1 MAEYDGEIRIKTKI
15 DNADIQPKMAQ
26 VTTALEKSSEKVEK
40 LQGKFDS
47 FSSKIEESKEK
58 IAEFEQKLEDIKNL
72 EVPTEEYKKISTE
85 LEKAQSNLESAKE
98 ELQQMRDLGF
108 KDDNLQYYIKQVE
121 EAAEKVHKLV
131 DAKEKMKSEKT
142 AFIDQTSTDAYQKII
157 DKLNDQKQKTED
169 LIASQSKVKEEIDAE
184 IAEQNRLK
192 EIFNS
197 ATVINQKLV
206 DLLKEEKELEAQIA
220 DMKKAGLTAGYDKY
234 DESVKKLSE
243 VREEIK
249 QINSEQKKVGSEA
262 KQIEKV
268 GKSAK
273 KASDLMTTFLSRFK
287 GITLSLLVFNWITKG
302 FNVMVAAFKEGIQ
315 NMAKYSDNF
324 NSKMSEMKSA
334 INTLK
339 ASLGTLAAP
348 IVSAVVPAI
357 VSLCN
362 WLTTAINKI
371 NELIAALS
379 GKSTWTKAKKQ
390 ATDYAKSL
398 DKTSG
403 SAKKAAGAL
412 AAFDDLNVL
421 QKNDSSGGSG
431 SGVSDLYEEVP
442 ASGDLTKKLQPFL
455 DYLKKTKASI
465 EKGWSDTWK
474 KLDISSQF
482 VNIKTSAESIKNTLA
497 DIFTD
502 RFVLASVDNFV
513 QTVATSLG
521 SMAASVTSIG
531 ATIAENFVGGM
542 AIFLENNSW
551 DIKGYIQKMF
561 DVSADIV
568 EIAAEGLEAFAN
580 VFSVFGDENG
590 QQITANLIQIF
601 ADAFMMVTEN
611 AAKFARD
618 IIDCI
623 VTPFVENQDALKTA
637 LDGLLCVIA
646 DLTSTI
652 SDGVQHVTEKITE
665 LYDEHIHPFIENVKN
680 GMSELIE
687 KFLEF
692 WNTYIQPILE
702 NLALMFEDTYE
713 NHLKPVFDNI
723 IEIIGIVIDILN
735 DLWTNILQ
743 PIIAWII
750 ENILPIILPIIENLN
765 QNIKDS
771 VDFILDLINF
781 LLSGIK
787 LVFSALQILFTKD
800 TDKVLR
806 QTEKSVKNFVNSII
820 QMFEN
825 MVNRVINGINSLISG
840 FNSIGFDL
848 PDFLGGGS
856 WHPSIPTIPTVSLP
870 RLANGGIT
878 TGRTLAEIGEAGRE
892 AVLPLEN
899 NTGWMDDLAAKLA
912 SKMPD
917 YSGAKKV
924 VLAVDGKEF
933 ARINLPYLQDEEIRL
948 GIAEG

>member
-1 MAEYDGEIRIKTKI
+1 MRTIAQYDGSIRINTKLNTDGFNSGI
-15 DNADIQPKMAQ
+15 KSMMGSLGGITKLLGIALSTASLIKFGKEAIGLASDLAEVDNVVNKAFGNMRSEMDALADSAIKNLGMSRLMAYQ
-26 VTTALEKSSEKVEK
+26 TGSTFMSMGKSMIANSEDAKNMALSLTKLTANMASFFNVSQDLASIALKSIYTGETETLKQYGVVMTEVNLKQFAQEQGIRKSYAAMTQSEKVM
-40 LQGKFDS
+40 LRYQYVMNQLSYIG
-47 FSSKIEESKEK
+47 
-58 IAEFEQKLEDIKNL
+58 
-72 EVPTEEYKKISTE
+72 
-85 LEKAQSNLESAKE
+85 
-98 ELQQMRDLGF
+98 
-108 KDDNLQYYIKQVE
+108 DD
-121 EAAEKVHKLV
+121 
-131 DAKEKMKSEKT
+131 
-142 AFIDQTSTDAYQKII
+142 FIDTQDSWANQTRILS
-157 DKLNDQKQKTED
+157 
-169 LIASQSKVKEEIDAE
+169 
-184 IAEQNRLK
+184 EQW
-192 EIFNS
+192 
-197 ATVINQKLV
+197 
-206 DLLKEEKELEAQIA
+206 KELLTILGS
-220 DMKKAGLTAGYDKY
+220 GLITVLTPV
-234 DESVKKLSE
+234 VKGL
-243 VREEIK
+243 
-249 QINSEQKKVGSEA
+249 
-262 KQIEKV
+262 
-268 GKSAK
+268 
-273 KASDLMTTFLSRFK
+273 
-287 GITLSLLVFNWITKG
+287 
-302 FNVMVAAFKEGIQ
+302 
-315 NMAKYSDNF
+315 NM
-324 NSKMSEMKSA
+324 
-334 INTLK
+334 
-339 ASLGTLAAP
+339 
-348 IVSAVVPAI
+348 IVSALINVGNTISNILSSVFGIQMQQMSA
-357 VSLCN
+357 
-362 WLTTAINKI
+362 TA
-371 NELIAALS
+371 AAAEDVAGGYADAADS
-379 GKSTWTKAKKQ
+379 MG
-390 ATDYAKSL
+390 DYA
-398 DKTSG
+398 DAT
-403 SAKKAAGAL
+403 KKAAKAAKGAL
-412 AAFDDLNVL
+412 APFDDLNVL
-421 QKNDSSGGSG
+421 RKDTSSGSG
-431 SGVSDLYEEVP
+431 SG
-442 ASGDLTKKLQPFL
+442 SGGSSGMQIQPVDPSAQTSAIDQIQNKYKKFFDYINKLKDNFL
-455 DYLKKTKASI
+455 
-465 EKGWSDTWK
+465 KGFQSSWN
-474 KLDISSQF
+474 KLDVSSQF
-482 VNIKTSAESIKNTLA
+482 ENIRKSAESIKNTLA

-568 EIAAEGLEAFAN
+568 ELAAEGLEAFAN

-765 QNIKDS
+765 QNIKDG

-856 WHPSIPTIPTVSLP
+856 WHPNIPTIPTVSLP

-899 NTGWMDDLAAKLA
+899 NTGWMDDLASKLA
-912 SKMPD
+912 SKMSD
-917 YSGAKKV
+917 YSGAKTV

>member
-1 MAEYDGEIRIKTKI
+1 MRTIAQYDGSIRINTKLNTDGFNSGI
-15 DNADIQPKMAQ
+15 KSMMGSLGGITKLLGIALSTASLIKFGKEAIGLASDLAEVDNVVNKAFGNMRSEMDALADSAIKNLGMSRLMAYQ
-26 VTTALEKSSEKVEK
+26 TGSTFMSMGKSMIANSEDAKNMALSLTKLTANMASFFNVSQDLASIALKSIYTGETETLKQYGVVMTEVNLKQFAQEQGIRKSYAAMTQSEKVM
-40 LQGKFDS
+40 LRYQYVMNQLSYIG
-47 FSSKIEESKEK
+47 
-58 IAEFEQKLEDIKNL
+58 
-72 EVPTEEYKKISTE
+72 
-85 LEKAQSNLESAKE
+85 
-98 ELQQMRDLGF
+98 
-108 KDDNLQYYIKQVE
+108 DD
-121 EAAEKVHKLV
+121 
-131 DAKEKMKSEKT
+131 
-142 AFIDQTSTDAYQKII
+142 FIDTQDSWANQTRILS
-157 DKLNDQKQKTED
+157 
-169 LIASQSKVKEEIDAE
+169 
-184 IAEQNRLK
+184 EQW
-192 EIFNS
+192 
-197 ATVINQKLV
+197 
-206 DLLKEEKELEAQIA
+206 KELLTILGS
-220 DMKKAGLTAGYDKY
+220 GLITVLTPV
-234 DESVKKLSE
+234 VKGL
-243 VREEIK
+243 
-249 QINSEQKKVGSEA
+249 
-262 KQIEKV
+262 
-268 GKSAK
+268 
-273 KASDLMTTFLSRFK
+273 
-287 GITLSLLVFNWITKG
+287 
-302 FNVMVAAFKEGIQ
+302 
-315 NMAKYSDNF
+315 NM
-324 NSKMSEMKSA
+324 
-334 INTLK
+334 
-339 ASLGTLAAP
+339 
-348 IVSAVVPAI
+348 IVSALINVGNTISNILSSVFGIQMQQMSA
-357 VSLCN
+357 
-362 WLTTAINKI
+362 TA
-371 NELIAALS
+371 AAAENVAGGYADAADS
-379 GKSTWTKAKKQ
+379 MG
-390 ATDYAKSL
+390 DYA
-398 DKTSG
+398 DAT
-403 SAKKAAGAL
+403 KKAAKAAKGAL
-412 AAFDDLNVL
+412 APFDDLNVL
-421 QKNDSSGGSG
+421 QKDTSSGSG
-431 SGVSDLYEEVP
+431 SG
-442 ASGDLTKKLQPFL
+442 SGGSSGMQIQPVDPSAQTSAIDQIQNKYKKFF
-455 DYLKKTKASI
+455 DYINKLKDNFV
-465 EKGWSDTWK
+465 KGFQSSWN
-474 KLDISSQF
+474 KLDVSSQF
-482 VNIKTSAESIKNTLA
+482 ENIRKSAESIKNSLA

-568 EIAAEGLEAFAN
+568 ELAAEGLEAFAN

-623 VTPFVENQDALKTA
+623 VTPFVENQDALKDA
-637 LDGLLCVIA
+637 LDGLLGVIA

-652 SDGVQHVTEKITE
+652 SDGVQHVTDKITE

-680 GMSELIE
+680 GMSELIA

-692 WNTYIQPILE
+692 WNTYVQPFLQ

-750 ENILPIILPIIENLN
+750 ENVLPVILPIIENLS

-781 LLSGIK
+781 LLAGAK
-787 LVFSALQILFTKD
+787 LVFAAIHALLTKD
-800 TDKVLR
+800 TDKALR
-806 QTEKSVKNFVNSII
+806 QAEKSVKDFVNSVI

-856 WHPSIPTIPTVSLP
+856 WHPSIPTIPTVKLP
-870 RLANGGIT
+870 RLANGGVT

-892 AVLPLEN
+892 AILPLEN
-899 NTGWMDDLAAKLA
+899 NTGWMDDLASKLA

-917 YSGAKKV
+917 YSGAKTV

>member
-1 MAEYDGEIRIKTKI
+1 MRTIAQYDGSIRINTKLNTDGFNSGI
-15 DNADIQPKMAQ
+15 KSMMGSLGGITKLLGIALSTASLIKFGKEAIGLASDLAEVDNVVNKAFGNMRSEMDALADSAIKNLGMSRLMAYQ
-26 VTTALEKSSEKVEK
+26 TGSTFMSMGKSMIANSEDAKNMALSLTKLTANMASFFNVSQDLASIALKSIYTGETETLKQYGVVMTEVNLKQFAQEQGIRKSYAAMTQSEKVM
-40 LQGKFDS
+40 LRYQYVMNQLSYIG
-47 FSSKIEESKEK
+47 
-58 IAEFEQKLEDIKNL
+58 
-72 EVPTEEYKKISTE
+72 
-85 LEKAQSNLESAKE
+85 
-98 ELQQMRDLGF
+98 
-108 KDDNLQYYIKQVE
+108 DD
-121 EAAEKVHKLV
+121 
-131 DAKEKMKSEKT
+131 
-142 AFIDQTSTDAYQKII
+142 FIDTQDSWANQTRILS
-157 DKLNDQKQKTED
+157 
-169 LIASQSKVKEEIDAE
+169 
-184 IAEQNRLK
+184 EQW
-192 EIFNS
+192 
-197 ATVINQKLV
+197 
-206 DLLKEEKELEAQIA
+206 KELLTILGS
-220 DMKKAGLTAGYDKY
+220 GLITVLTPV
-234 DESVKKLSE
+234 VKGL
-243 VREEIK
+243 
-249 QINSEQKKVGSEA
+249 
-262 KQIEKV
+262 
-268 GKSAK
+268 
-273 KASDLMTTFLSRFK
+273 
-287 GITLSLLVFNWITKG
+287 
-302 FNVMVAAFKEGIQ
+302 
-315 NMAKYSDNF
+315 NM
-324 NSKMSEMKSA
+324 
-334 INTLK
+334 
-339 ASLGTLAAP
+339 
-348 IVSAVVPAI
+348 IVSALINVGNTISNILSSVFGIQMQQMSA
-357 VSLCN
+357 
-362 WLTTAINKI
+362 TA
-371 NELIAALS
+371 AAAENVAGGYADAADS
-379 GKSTWTKAKKQ
+379 MGDYADATKKATKA
-390 ATDYAKSL
+390 AK
-398 DKTSG
+398 
-403 SAKKAAGAL
+403 GAL
-412 AAFDDLNVL
+412 APFDDLSVL
-421 QKNDSSGGSG
+421 QKDTSSGSG
-431 SGVSDLYEEVP
+431 SG
-442 ASGDLTKKLQPFL
+442 SGGSSGMQIQPVDPSSQTSAIDQIQNKYKKFF
-455 DYLKKTKASI
+455 DYINKLKDNFV
-465 EKGWSDTWK
+465 KGFQSSWN

-482 VNIKTSAESIKNTLA
+482 ENIRKSAESIKNSLA

-568 EIAAEGLEAFAN
+568 ELAAEGLEAFAN

-623 VTPFVENQDALKTA
+623 VTPFVENQDALKDA
-637 LDGLLCVIA
+637 LDGLLGVIS

-680 GMSELIE
+680 GMSELIA

-735 DLWTNILQ
+735 YLWTDILQ
-743 PIIAWII
+743 PIIEWII
-750 ENILPIILPIIENLN
+750 ENVLPVVLPIIENLS

-781 LLSGIK
+781 LLAGVK
-787 LVFSALQILFTKD
+787 LVFAAIHVLLTKD
-800 TDKVLR
+800 TDKALR
-806 QTEKSVKNFVNSII
+806 QAEKSVKDFVNSVI

-917 YSGAKKV
+917 YSGAKTV

>member
-1 MAEYDGEIRIKTKI
+1 MRTIAQYDGSIRINTKLNTDGFNSGI
-15 DNADIQPKMAQ
+15 KSMMGSLGGITKLLGIALSTASLIKFGKEAIGLASDLAEVDNVVNKAFGNMRSEMDALADSAIKNLGMSRLMAYQ
-26 VTTALEKSSEKVEK
+26 TGSTFMSMGKSMIANSEDAKNMALSLTKLTANMASFFNVSQDLASIALKSIYTGETETLKQYGVVMTEVNLKQFAQEQGIRKSYAAMTQSEKVM
-40 LQGKFDS
+40 LRYQYVMNQLSYIG
-47 FSSKIEESKEK
+47 
-58 IAEFEQKLEDIKNL
+58 
-72 EVPTEEYKKISTE
+72 
-85 LEKAQSNLESAKE
+85 
-98 ELQQMRDLGF
+98 
-108 KDDNLQYYIKQVE
+108 DD
-121 EAAEKVHKLV
+121 
-131 DAKEKMKSEKT
+131 
-142 AFIDQTSTDAYQKII
+142 FIDTQDSWANQTRILS
-157 DKLNDQKQKTED
+157 
-169 LIASQSKVKEEIDAE
+169 
-184 IAEQNRLK
+184 EQW
-192 EIFNS
+192 
-197 ATVINQKLV
+197 
-206 DLLKEEKELEAQIA
+206 KELLTILGS
-220 DMKKAGLTAGYDKY
+220 GLITVLTPV
-234 DESVKKLSE
+234 VKGL
-243 VREEIK
+243 
-249 QINSEQKKVGSEA
+249 
-262 KQIEKV
+262 
-268 GKSAK
+268 
-273 KASDLMTTFLSRFK
+273 
-287 GITLSLLVFNWITKG
+287 
-302 FNVMVAAFKEGIQ
+302 
-315 NMAKYSDNF
+315 NM
-324 NSKMSEMKSA
+324 
-334 INTLK
+334 
-339 ASLGTLAAP
+339 
-348 IVSAVVPAI
+348 IVSALINVGNTISNILSSVFGIQMQQMSA
-357 VSLCN
+357 
-362 WLTTAINKI
+362 TA
-371 NELIAALS
+371 AAAENVAGGYADAADS
-379 GKSTWTKAKKQ
+379 MG
-390 ATDYAKSL
+390 DYA
-398 DKTSG
+398 DAT
-403 SAKKAAGAL
+403 KKAAKAAKGAL
-412 AAFDDLNVL
+412 APFDDLSVL
-421 QKNDSSGGSG
+421 QKDTSSGSGSCSGGS
-431 SGVSDLYEEVP
+431 SGMQIQPVDPSSQTSAIDQIQNKY
-442 ASGDLTKKLQPFL
+442 KKFF
-455 DYLKKTKASI
+455 DYINKLKDNFV
-465 EKGWSDTWK
+465 KGFQSSWN
-474 KLDISSQF
+474 KLDVSSQF
-482 VNIKTSAESIKNTLA
+482 ENIRKSAESIKNTLA

-568 EIAAEGLEAFAN
+568 ELAAEGLETFAN

-723 IEIIGIVIDILN
+723 LEIIGIVIDILN

-917 YSGAKKV
+917 YSGAKTV

>member
-1 MAEYDGEIRIKTKI
+1 MRTIAQYDGSIRINTKLNTDGFNSGI
-15 DNADIQPKMAQ
+15 KSMMGSLGGITKLLGIALSTASLIKFGKEAIGLASDLAEVDNVVNKAFGNMRSEMDALADSAIKNLGMSRLMAYQ
-26 VTTALEKSSEKVEK
+26 TGSTFMSMGKSMIANSEDAKNMALSLTKLTANMASFFNVSQDLASIALKSIYTGETETLKQYGVVMTEVNLKQFAQEQGIRKSYAAMTQSEKVM
-40 LQGKFDS
+40 LRYQYVMNQLSYIG
-47 FSSKIEESKEK
+47 
-58 IAEFEQKLEDIKNL
+58 
-72 EVPTEEYKKISTE
+72 
-85 LEKAQSNLESAKE
+85 
-98 ELQQMRDLGF
+98 
-108 KDDNLQYYIKQVE
+108 DD
-121 EAAEKVHKLV
+121 
-131 DAKEKMKSEKT
+131 
-142 AFIDQTSTDAYQKII
+142 FIDTQDSWANQTRILS
-157 DKLNDQKQKTED
+157 
-169 LIASQSKVKEEIDAE
+169 
-184 IAEQNRLK
+184 EQW
-192 EIFNS
+192 
-197 ATVINQKLV
+197 
-206 DLLKEEKELEAQIA
+206 KELLTILGS
-220 DMKKAGLTAGYDKY
+220 GLITVLTPV
-234 DESVKKLSE
+234 VKGL
-243 VREEIK
+243 
-249 QINSEQKKVGSEA
+249 
-262 KQIEKV
+262 
-268 GKSAK
+268 
-273 KASDLMTTFLSRFK
+273 
-287 GITLSLLVFNWITKG
+287 
-302 FNVMVAAFKEGIQ
+302 
-315 NMAKYSDNF
+315 NM
-324 NSKMSEMKSA
+324 
-334 INTLK
+334 
-339 ASLGTLAAP
+339 
-348 IVSAVVPAI
+348 IVSALINVGNTISNILSSVFGIQMQQMSA
-357 VSLCN
+357 
-362 WLTTAINKI
+362 TA
-371 NELIAALS
+371 AAAENVAGGYADAADS
-379 GKSTWTKAKKQ
+379 MGDYVD
-390 ATDYAKSL
+390 AT
-398 DKTSG
+398 
-403 SAKKAAGAL
+403 KKAAKAAKGAL
-412 AAFDDLNVL
+412 APFDDLSVL
-421 QKNDSSGGSG
+421 QKNTSSGSG
-431 SGVSDLYEEVP
+431 SG
-442 ASGDLTKKLQPFL
+442 SGGSSGMQIQPVDPSSQTSAIDQIQNKYKKFF
-455 DYLKKTKASI
+455 DYINKLKDNFV
-465 EKGWSDTWK
+465 KGFQSSWN
-474 KLDISSQF
+474 KLDVSSQF
-482 VNIKTSAESIKNTLA
+482 ENIRKSAESIKNTLT
-497 DIFTD
+497 DIFTN

-531 ATIAENFVGGM
+531 ATIAENVVSGM

-568 EIAAEGLEAFAN
+568 ELAAEGLEAFAN

-856 WHPSIPTIPTVSLP
+856 WHPSIPAIPTVSLP

-899 NTGWMDDLAAKLA
+899 NTGWMDDLASKLA

-917 YSGAKKV
+917 YSGAKTV

>member
-1 MAEYDGEIRIKTKI
+1 MRTIAQYDGSIRINTKLNTDGFNSGI
-15 DNADIQPKMAQ
+15 KSMMGSLGGITKLLGIALSTASLIKFGKEAIGLASDLAEVDNVVNKAFGNMRSEMDALADSAIKNLGMSRLMAYQ
-26 VTTALEKSSEKVEK
+26 TGSTFMSMGKSMIANSEDAKNMALSLTKLTANMASFFNVSQDLASIALKSIYTGETETLKQYGVVMTEVNLKQFAQEQGIRKSYAAMTQSEKVM
-40 LQGKFDS
+40 LRYQYVMNQLSYIG
-47 FSSKIEESKEK
+47 
-58 IAEFEQKLEDIKNL
+58 
-72 EVPTEEYKKISTE
+72 
-85 LEKAQSNLESAKE
+85 
-98 ELQQMRDLGF
+98 
-108 KDDNLQYYIKQVE
+108 DD
-121 EAAEKVHKLV
+121 
-131 DAKEKMKSEKT
+131 
-142 AFIDQTSTDAYQKII
+142 FIDTQDSWANQTRILS
-157 DKLNDQKQKTED
+157 
-169 LIASQSKVKEEIDAE
+169 
-184 IAEQNRLK
+184 EQW
-192 EIFNS
+192 
-197 ATVINQKLV
+197 
-206 DLLKEEKELEAQIA
+206 KELLTILGS
-220 DMKKAGLTAGYDKY
+220 GLITVLTPV
-234 DESVKKLSE
+234 VKGL
-243 VREEIK
+243 
-249 QINSEQKKVGSEA
+249 
-262 KQIEKV
+262 
-268 GKSAK
+268 
-273 KASDLMTTFLSRFK
+273 
-287 GITLSLLVFNWITKG
+287 
-302 FNVMVAAFKEGIQ
+302 
-315 NMAKYSDNF
+315 NM
-324 NSKMSEMKSA
+324 
-334 INTLK
+334 
-339 ASLGTLAAP
+339 
-348 IVSAVVPAI
+348 IVSALINVGNTISNILSSVFGIQMQQMSA
-357 VSLCN
+357 
-362 WLTTAINKI
+362 TA
-371 NELIAALS
+371 AAAEDVAGGYADAADS
-379 GKSTWTKAKKQ
+379 MG
-390 ATDYAKSL
+390 DYA
-398 DKTSG
+398 DAT
-403 SAKKAAGAL
+403 KKAAKAAKGAL
-412 AAFDDLNVL
+412 APFDDLNVL
-421 QKNDSSGGSG
+421 RKDTSSGSG
-431 SGVSDLYEEVP
+431 SG
-442 ASGDLTKKLQPFL
+442 SGGSSGMQIQPVDPSAQTSAIDQIQNKYKKFFDYINKLKDNFL
-455 DYLKKTKASI
+455 
-465 EKGWSDTWK
+465 KGFQSSWN
-474 KLDISSQF
+474 KLDVSSQF
-482 VNIKTSAESIKNTLA
+482 ENIRKSAESIKNTLA

-568 EIAAEGLEAFAN
+568 ELAAEGLEAFAN

-856 WHPSIPTIPTVSLP
+856 WHPNIPTIPTVSLP

-899 NTGWMDDLAAKLA
+899 NTGWMDDLASKLA
-912 SKMPD
+912 SKMSD
-917 YSGAKKV
+917 YSGAKTV